1 MLKLIDGSGNSIP
14 LVQYENLMIESAL
27 EYDDKALSFSMPA
40 EIVPVELVHEN
51 FIRTQKDEFVIKEIN
66 SEGDM
71 VSVKAKLNI
80 DELEGT
86 FFESFNTSEQTITQA
101 MQLALSGT
109 GWTVDTTLTKKRTL
123 KLTNIYVWDIVK
135 QIIETYHVEI
145 QIDSINKNITFV
157 EQRGSD
163 KGIYFTS
170 QLNLKSISKKSD
182 TNEFYTRIK
191 PVGKDGLTIA
201 DVNNGKDYLEN
212 YQYSSKVKTY
222 YWKDERYT
230 AAESLIEDAA
240 AKLNDLSKP
249 YCAYSCE
256 IMDLAANSDKY
267 SILEYALGD
276 SIWLLDEKSNT
287 REKQRIVKILEYPD
301 SPENSSCEL
310 ANTVLTFEEYTQK
323 YDATSDAVDNIMVDN
338 GTVDGDCID
347 EIDSSKIVNLDIV
360 VANEV
365 TAQTVNITK
374 ELNAVSGKIGELET
388 NKLSVT
394 DAQITYATIK
404 SLDGVSGRFESF
416 YTGEFKAVSAETD
429 SLKTNVGDIKTLMFG
444 SASGNTIQTQFSN
457 SVIAQLGDAQIE
469 SAMIAELD
477 AGKIKSGSIYT
488 NLVHIYGD
496 ENNRL
501 SIVDNTITI
510 NDGINT
516 RVQIGKDAAG
526 DYNMYLW
533 DTDGN
538 LMFDALGL
546 TEDGITRQIIRDD
559 VVKDNA
565 NISASKLNIDSLFSV
580 INEDGSHTLK
590 SSKIYVDADGQ
601 TLDVSFKNMTTNVST
616 AVTNA
621 NAAVSTAN
629 TASSNANTAL
639 STANTAKSTADAA
652 KTTASS
658 ASSTANTAKKTADTA
673 KETADS
679 ALGKANTNTAN
690 ITNLTTTVSTQ
701 GTQLTTIQGQIS
713 SKIWQQDITKEISKI
728 EIGGRNLQLGS
739 RNWDDSA
746 FYSKGSASISNGE
759 LTAVMS
765 NTTVETHFIN
775 VNQGDVF
782 TLGIDVKSTNVYTG
796 NTVLIEFFNT
806 SGTRTS
812 YIWVLS
818 DVTTKWKRITNTFTV
833 NDTSASC
840 MRIGLRSSSGYVN
853 TYRLL
858 KIERGNTAT
867 DWTPAPEDTETS
879 ITTLST
885 QYNTLDQT
893 INSMSSTIASH
904 TTQIA
909 AKADNSTVTTVSSK
923 VTSLEQSL
931 SGFQTTVSNTYAT
944 KTALS
949 GKKDSIYAKF
959 DGGGNS
965 ALYCHLAQLKI
976 TTSYINTP
984 IVIEVDQRSRGYS
997 QCSIRFSPTN
1007 NADPALADFK
1017 KTGSPQW
1024 FIVKSATST
1033 WDIYVRKSESYDRI
1047 VVTDHI
1053 NEMVGITVTW
1063 KCVNANAV
1071 SGWTEAGQ
1079 LAAFCGV
1086 DGTAGGTSG
1095 SGSLITSGAVYKG
1108 ISSVTSSIEQLSDE
1122 IALTVKETDITGNYL
1137 IGKINLTS
1145 TTATIAAS
1153 HINLAG
1159 AVTIS
1164 ALASD
1169 VTNQINTANTNATTA
1184 LNTANSASATA
1195 GTANATAAQAK
1206 SVAESA
1212 KTTAANANTAAGNAL
1227 DTADD
1232 AINTATT
1239 ASTNAS
1245 TALSTA
1251 NTAKTNASSA
1261 LGRATYQYGTCS
1273 TAAAT
1278 AAKVVTLSGF
1288 TLFTGARISV
1298 KFTYANTVASPT
1310 LNVNS
1315 TGAKTIY
1322 AYGAAIAVNSP
1333 YSWNAGAT
1341 VDFIYNGTQWEIAA
1355 NSANGLIAWW
1365 CANNNKTYIDGAKLY
1380 AGTVTATKIAAN
1392 AITADKI
1399 ATDAIK
1405 SRNYVADS
1413 TGSYLNLADGSF
1425 DSKNLKWDLAGNLT
1439 CSSANITG
1447 GNINF
1452 SGGSTEIRIRIK
1464 NDSNEKAFL
1473 TLSSQRMY
1481 LTNGNCSIYADTL
1494 GEYLSFAIGG
1504 NSTFLANDDGIATK
1518 AITSTGAITAGG
1530 EITAGG
1536 GITAGGQ
1543 ITATGTFEAAPAG
1556 NSSNLIL
1563 RNNYDRQ
1570 AWIRYDEN
1578 FALNFVPHT
1587 SSGFDLTHRVYMDMN
1602 TGSVYAAAY
1611 TSSGFR
1617 LFGSGTYT
1625 VLENTSNGYTDLTTG
1640 NAVRSVNKAR
1650 NGYMPMHASGFVNQS
1665 SRRYKIPKGI
1675 MNDSEADRLMKLNVV
1690 KFDYINGDKNQ
1701 YGLYAEDTYNSV
1713 PECVYKNEKNI
1724 IDGIDYTKLIPFMIK
1739 KIQMQDREIKRL
1751 ENIVAHLTG
1760 IAMQNC
1766 AGGI

>member
-1 MLKLIDGSGNSIP
+1 MYTGTSTEFNNLIQQHGGRTFYPKLECSSFSITSGIKKITYTGGSNAEDGITVGSAVSAYIEVTAEKTEHVIAGQEISVFLGMKINGSVEYVPMGIFKANKPELTDYEMTFKAYDRMTSAEKNYASSLSYPASTTAIMEEIAEMLGIEFVTDISPITLNNPNTGENSSNTVFAGYTIREAIGYIAGLYGKFAVFNRTGQLEFRWYEDNGFEVPVSKCYSFSRNESNYVVNKIIGIAQDGKYEAGTGITGISFSNPFVTQEIVNNIYTDIGGFTYRGGETKFLGDCRIDAWDMITGTDLYGNEYKLPVMEIVHEIDG
-14 LVQYENLMIESAL
+14 
-27 EYDDKALSFSMPA
+27 
-40 EIVPVELVHEN
+40 
-51 FIRTQKDEFVIKEIN
+51 
-66 SEGDM
+66 
-71 VSVKAKLNI
+71 
-80 DELEGT
+80 
-86 FFESFNTSEQTITQA
+86 
-101 MQLALSGT
+101 
-109 GWTVDTTLTKKRTL
+109 
-123 KLTNIYVWDIVK
+123 
-135 QIIETYHVEI
+135 
-145 QIDSINKNITFV
+145 
-157 EQRGSD
+157 
-163 KGIYFTS
+163 
-170 QLNLKSISKKSD
+170 
-182 TNEFYTRIK
+182 
-191 PVGKDGLTIA
+191 GLTTTVKSKISEDTDVADTYQGPITKAMERTHTELLLVNQLIA
-201 DVNNGKDYLEN
+201 TKASIDYLEAH
-212 YQYSSKVKTY
+212 YIKT
-222 YWKDERYT
+222 DE
-230 AAESLIEDAA
+230 L
-240 AKLNDLSKP
+240 
-249 YCAYSCE
+249 
-256 IMDLAANSDKY
+256 
-267 SILEYALGD
+267 
-276 SIWLLDEKSNT
+276 
-287 REKQRIVKILEYPD
+287 
-301 SPENSSCEL
+301 
-310 ANTVLTFEEYTQK
+310 
-323 YDATSDAVDNIMVDN
+323 DAVSANIENAV
-338 GTVDGDCID
+338 
-347 EIDSSKIVNLDIV
+347 IVNL
-360 VANEV
+360 
-365 TAQTVNITK
+365 Q
-374 ELNAVSGKIGELET
+374 GKFASIEYLES
-388 NKLSVT
+388 N
-394 DAQITYATIK
+394 YATIG
-404 SLDGVSGRFESF
+404 SLSATNARVGTLEATALTAS
-416 YTGEFKAVSAETD
+416 SAEIQT
-429 SLKTNVGDIKTLMFG
+429 LTAGVADINTLIFG

-533 DTDGN
+533 DTNGN

-546 TEDGITRQIIRDD
+546 TEGGITRPIIRDD

-565 NISASKLNIDSLFSV
+565 NISASKLNIDSLFEV
-580 INEDGSHTLK
+580 MNEDGSHTLK

-673 KETADS
+673 SSTANTAKETADS

-701 GTQLTTIQGQIS
+701 GTQITTIQGQIS
-713 SKIWQQDITKEISKI
+713 SKIWQQDITKEISQI

-909 AKADNSTVTTVSSK
+909 AKADNSTVTTVSNK
-923 VTSLEQSL
+923 VTALEQNL
-931 SGFQTTVSNTYAT
+931 SGFKTTVSSTYAT
-944 KTALS
+944 QESLATVD
-949 GKKDSIYAKF
+949 GKFANYSTTTQM
-959 DGGGNS
+959 NS
-965 ALYCHLAQLKI
+965 AISQSASSVKTEVSKTYQPLIFHRTSAGAGSAGYFLMATLKI
-976 TTSYINTP
+976 TGTYANTP
-984 IVIEVDQRSRGYS
+984 ISLSVMQRGSRQPSTCWIRFTNANTSDPTVSLFYKSGTTANFYLYKSGTGTWQLYMQKGEPYDAAAVTGYS
-997 QCSIRFSPTN
+997 NSIQDKVGLTWETDYVSSLPEGCQ
-1007 NADPALADFK
+1007 A
-1017 KTGSPQW
+1017 
-1024 FIVKSATST
+1024 ATQMIDGYT
-1033 WDIYVRKSESYDRI
+1033 LDITS
-1047 VVTDHI
+1047 
-1053 NEMVGITVTW
+1053 
-1063 KCVNANAV
+1063 
-1071 SGWTEAGQ
+1071 
-1079 LAAFCGV
+1079 
-1086 DGTAGGTSG
+1086 GGTSG

-1164 ALASD
+1164 ALATD

-1184 LNTANSASATA
+1184 INTANSASATA

-1278 AAKVVTLSGF
+1278 ASKVVTLSGF

-1380 AGTVTATKIAAN
+1380 AETVTATKIAAN

-1405 SRNYVADS
+1405 SRNYVAGS

-1425 DSKNLKWDLAGNLT
+1425 DSPKLKWDKNGSLT
-1439 CSSANITG
+1439 ASSADVAGKITG
-1447 GNINF
+1447 TSGKIGNFIIDGSALHADYYNSSEGRTYRVF
-1452 SGGSTEIRIRIK
+1452 LQPCTSATSWGISLQNALGQNPSSFGGAFTVYGSGDAECRGFHAR
-1464 NDSNEKAFL
+1464 A
-1473 TLSSQRMY
+1473 
-1481 LTNGNCSIYADTL
+1481 
-1494 GEYLSFAIGG
+1494 
-1504 NSTFLANDDGIATK
+1504 
-1518 AITSTGAITAGG
+1518 
-1530 EITAGG
+1530 
-1536 GITAGGQ
+1536 Q
-1543 ITATGTFEAAPAG
+1543 ITADSYIKCVGTAEILTSG
-1556 NSSNLIL
+1556 NCSNLIL
-1563 RNNYDRQ
+1563 HNDYDRKVY
-1570 AWIRYDEN
+1570 IRYDEN
-1578 FALNFVPHT
+1578 FKLNFLPHT
-1587 SSGFDLTHRVYMDMN
+1587 
-1602 TGSVYAAAY
+1602 
-1611 TSSGFR
+1611 
-1617 LFGSGTYT
+1617 
-1625 VLENTSNGYTDLTTG
+1625 
-1640 NAVRSVNKAR
+1640 
-1650 NGYMPMHASGFVNQS
+1650 
-1665 SRRYKIPKGI
+1665 
-1675 MNDSEADRLMKLNVV
+1675 
-1690 KFDYINGDKNQ
+1690 
-1701 YGLYAEDTYNSV
+1701 
-1713 PECVYKNEKNI
+1713 
-1724 IDGIDYTKLIPFMIK
+1724 
-1739 KIQMQDREIKRL
+1739 
-1751 ENIVAHLTG
+1751 
-1760 IAMQNC
+1760 
-1766 AGGI
+1766 